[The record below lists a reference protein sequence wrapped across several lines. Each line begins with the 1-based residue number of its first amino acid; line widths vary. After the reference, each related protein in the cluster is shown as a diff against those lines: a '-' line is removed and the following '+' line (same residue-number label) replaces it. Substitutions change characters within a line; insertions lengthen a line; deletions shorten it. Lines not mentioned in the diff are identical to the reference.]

1 MNIKITGKEL
11 KATDAIKNYIDT
23 NFPNWKRNK
32 YLSERSKQNLYLK
45 MVNSLTYKLFY
56 LY

>member
-1 MNIKITGKEL
+1 MEKVQEL
-11 KATDAIKNYIDT
+11 QRLVVELYDSYIDT

-45 MVNSLTYKLFY
+45 MVNSITYKLFY